1 MPIIINDTNEFNII
15 PGVDPGTSQHPY
27 LPASLLSVLD
37 SFLKGTMD
45 FNILSVPSF
54 TYSGE
59 LLNTFLN
66 DWYYRI
72 HMVPRELNLGNVV
85 NSQERQLMVWNAYFE
100 NKNLT
105 SVNHPALIGMQIN
118 EPVTPPYAIKP
129 LEVIYYTLAVDVN
142 GPPTIDTNYSWLIDG
157 RQYSIRVTGK
167 RVTVWS
173 IEPSWD
179 SPVTEVLEWK
189 TDILKPFT
197 GKEQRSGL
205 RTRPR
210 RFLEYNITSTD
221 VKVSSIF
228 RNLLW
233 GWQNRN
239 YAVPI
244 WFDESK
250 LTSAVSAGS
259 TAINLDT
266 LGLSF
271 FNGGLLLIYKNE
283 MEYESIEIVFIT
295 SGSISLKQPLE
306 KSWPVGTRVFP
317 INICRIPD
325 SVNSQNLTDSFMRSQ
340 IRFAAD
346 PLQTDPSLSTAPATS
361 TFNGKELFTKSPNW
375 DKGIS
380 SENQYPYAI
389 YDSNT
394 SGVYPQVN
402 NKVPILTMKRQFFF
416 KNTTQLIEFKG
427 FLNRVLG
434 RKTAFY
440 VPSWFTDFVL
450 YEPVVASATTI
461 RVVDNEFYRMVGL
474 SEAIKG
480 LMIYLPGKTPVY
492 RKISNISYD
501 NDGFISLALDGNLT
515 YDLTP
520 EMKPLLSLIHL
531 CRLSSDQVSF
541 QYLTL
546 KKALVDI
553 SFTTV
558 IQ

>member
-1 MPIIINDTNEFNII
+1 MPIIINDSTEFNII
-15 PGVDPGTSQHPY
+15 PGADSSTGQHPY
-27 LPASLLSVLD
+27 LPVTLLKTVD
-37 SFLKGTMD
+37 SFLKGT
-45 FNILSVPSF
+45 FTLNILSIPSF
-54 TYSGE
+54 SITGE
-59 LLNTFLN
+59 LFNTFLN

-72 HMVPRELNLGNVV
+72 HMVPKELNLGNVV

-105 SVNHPALIGMQIN
+105 AINHPAVIGMQIN
-118 EPVTPPYAIKP
+118 ELVSVPHSVKP
-129 LEVIYYTLAVDVN
+129 LEVIYYTLEVDVN
-142 GPPTIDTNYSWLIDG
+142 GPPSIDTTYSWLIDG

-173 IEPSWD
+173 IMPSWD
-179 SPVTEVLEWK
+179 SPVMEVLEWK

-197 GKEQRSGL
+197 GKEQRSAL

-210 RFLEYNITSTD
+210 RFLEYSITSTD
-221 VKVSSIF
+221 SKISSIF

-250 LTSAVSAGS
+250 LITQAIAGATS
-259 TAINLDT
+259 INLNT

-271 FNGGLLLIYKNE
+271 FIGGLVLIYKDE
-283 MEYESIEIVFIT
+283 MDYESIEISFKT
-295 SGSISLKQPLE
+295 SSSLSLKQPLE
-306 KSWPVGTRVFP
+306 KTWPIGTKVFP
-317 INICRIPD
+317 LNICRIPD
-325 SVNSQNLTDSFMRSQ
+325 SVNSQNLTDSYMRSQ
-340 IRFAAD
+340 LKFAAD
-346 PLQTDPSLSTAPATS
+346 PLQTDPVLSTESATS

-389 YDSNT
+389 YDSNV
-394 SGVYPQVN
+394 SGVYPSVN
-402 NKVPILTMKRQFFF
+402 NTVPILTIKRQFFF
-416 KNTTQLIEFKG
+416 KNITEITKFKG

-440 VPSWFTDFVL
+440 VPSWFTDFTL
-450 YEPVVASATTI
+450 YEPVVASATTM
-461 RVVDNEFYRMVGL
+461 RVIDNEFYRMVGL

-480 LMIYLPGKTPVY
+480 LMIYLPGKTPIY

-501 NDGFISLALDGNLT
+501 NDGFTSLALDGNIT

-531 CRLSSDQVSF
+531 CRLSSDQVPFSF
-541 QYLTL
+541 LTND
-546 KKALVDI
+546 KVLVDI